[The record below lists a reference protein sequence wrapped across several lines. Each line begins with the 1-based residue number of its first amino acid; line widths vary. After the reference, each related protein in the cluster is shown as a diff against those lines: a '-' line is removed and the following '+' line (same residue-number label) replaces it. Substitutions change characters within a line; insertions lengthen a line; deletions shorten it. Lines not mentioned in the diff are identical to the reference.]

1 MPSFA
6 FLFEL
11 KSEENA
17 AESSVLNFP
26 EDSPYAPEKGS
37 VIVPTR
43 RAHALVNYLLS
54 LKFDYNLPE
63 AIIRKKM
70 KQNNNNSDP
79 HAELNDD
86 AIQEIHDGL
95 LKEKEL
101 PKEGFSFYRYFLS
114 LFLQAFAF
122 GVGFI

>member
-11 KSEENA
+11 KPEE
-17 AESSVLNFP
+17 SVPDVSVINFP

-37 VIVPTR
+37 VIVPSR

-63 AIIRKKM
+63 AII
-70 KQNNNNSDP
+70 S
-79 HAELNDD
+79 END
-86 AIQEIHDGL
+86 A
-95 LKEKEL
+95 K
-101 PKEGFSFYRYFLS
+101 
-114 LFLQAFAF
+114 
-122 GVGFI
+122 